1 MKALKELV
9 EEIDRI
15 YGKKKVNRRDLE
27 RLLKKCRKV
36 KKSVGD
42 KLSPTDSI

>member
-1 MKALKELV
+1 MEELKELV

-27 RLLKKCRKV
+27 RLLKKCRNA
-36 KKSVGD
+36 KKSVGY
-42 KLSPTDSI
+42 KL

>member
-1 MKALKELV
+1 MKELKELV

-27 RLLKKCRKV
+27 RLLKKCREVRKT
-36 KKSVGD
+36 
-42 KLSPTDSI
+42 LSSF

>member
-1 MKALKELV
+1 MKELKELV

-27 RLLKKCRKV
+27 RLLRKCKRV
-36 KKSVGD
+36 KKSVSD
-42 KLSPTDSI
+42 NL